1 MALTPRRR
9 RALLAPPPPGAVLD
23 VVIDAD
29 ATNEVDDEFTI
40 AWALLHPERLNVLA
54 LHACPYGQD
63 PELFARPGLLAELD
77 RRRWLRGMAKQGRT
91 VEDVPVRLPA
101 DGVVRS
107 GEEMVKVAALVGVD
121 VPVLLGSD
129 RYLPDASTP
138 VDSPAARDL
147 VRLAHLDREGP
158 LYVAALGCA
167 TNVASALLLDP
178 TIADRIVVLWTSA
191 YPTFWPRPNASF
203 NLAQDVPSAQVLLE
217 SGVPLVYLPG
227 YYVGEELRTTTEEI
241 EAHVA
246 PAGPL
251 GEYLAGLYRTHPM
264 VPQGPGRSKVLWDLI
279 VIAWLLDPQWLADD
293 LVPTPR
299 LGADLVWRHQP
310 GRHELREAFDVDR
323 DAIFSDLFAC
333 LAAHAARTG

>member
-1 MALTPRRR
+1 MALTPERRR
-9 RALLAPPPPGAVLD
+9 QLLAHPEPGAVLD

-63 PELFARPGLLAELD
+63 PALFARPGLLAELD
-77 RRRWLRGMAKQGRT
+77 RRRWLRGLAKEGRT

-107 GEEMVKVAALVGVD
+107 RDEMAKVAALCGAD
-121 VPVLLGSD
+121 VPVLLGAD
-129 RYLPDASTP
+129 RYLPDAQTP

-158 LYVAALGCA
+158 LYVAAMGCA

-178 TIADRIVVLWTSA
+178 SIAEKIVVLWTSA
-191 YPTFWPRPNASF
+191 YPSFWPRPNASF
-203 NLAQDVPSAQVLLE
+203 NLAQDVPAAQVLLT

-227 YYVGEELRTTTEEI
+227 YYVGEELRTTAAEI
-241 EAHVA
+241 EAYVA
-246 PAGPL
+246 GVGPL
-251 GEYLAGLYRTHPM
+251 GEYLAGLYATHGM
-264 VPQGPGRSKVLWDLI
+264 VPQGRGQSKVLWDL
-279 VIAWLLDPQWLADD
+279 VCVAWLLQPDWLADD
-293 LVPTPR
+293 LVPTPV
-299 LGADLVWRHQP
+299 LDADLVWRAQP
-310 GRHELREAFDVDR
+310 DAPVMREAFDLDR
-323 DAIFSDLFAC
+323 DAIFSDLFAV
-333 LAAHAARTG
+333 LADLAGRG